1 MELGSSSGASSGA
14 SIGFGVDFMVGNL
27 QPIVACRQQLIRVS
41 VGDRLQPMV
50 VLTKQQCKDR
60 FSERLNEAVEKAWDV
75 TKEQR
80 PHTALVRERLD
91 IKISYEA
98 VRKWLS
104 AESIPDMTH
113 VSLICAVLEIS
124 PTWLL
129 TGNGPMLIADE
140 VQIKDHRNA
149 VSINQSSLFRSEE
162 HTSELQSPDHLV
174 CRLLLEKKKKK
185 CKMHDDVRAT
195 HRKES
200 VSKSYNSDN
209 KYGLV
214 AA

>member
-1 MELGSSSGASSGA
+1 
-14 SIGFGVDFMVGNL
+14 
-27 QPIVACRQQLIRVS
+27 
-41 VGDRLQPMV
+41 MV

-149 VSINQSSLFRSEE
+149 VSINQSSLFPP
-162 HTSELQSPDHLV
+162 ELRERYDKLGRDDKIRVQETV
-174 CRLLLEKKKKK
+174 RNRIGELEANLKRKKS
-185 CKMHDDVRAT
+185 R
-195 HRKES
+195 
-200 VSKSYNSDN
+200 
-209 KYGLV
+209 G
-214 AA
+214 